1 VQLQRRSTKYLDDP
15 AFLNNPQQ
23 IPTLLESDIDAMMT
37 ELSKKLNSKAATL
50 YGQIEERSGLNFNPF
65 AASSLEPEHAHFAL
79 DEIQIKKTSVV
90 EKAVN
95 VGRTGAF
102 NTGAGASL
110 GGFLGALVGG
120 VVGVFAGGVGLIP
133 GAIIGA
139 KLGGLLG
146 VVAGSTKGVI
156 EGIKDIP
163 KQDQTLAKQEISKIL
178 RQYLEDSQRLCM
190 QTLNQS
196 IKSLEKFMRDELTSQ
211 IKRQKE
217 SYDKTLQSL
226 QQARKLSQ
234 EQGSQRANQLQT
246 PLKKLMQMQQEVEQ
260 LAIAVTTQ
268 SENRQPKAKP
278 QTSLKSPPKEPVTVD
293 AHADYGDWADG

>member
-1 VQLQRRSTKYLDDP
+1 
-15 AFLNNPQQ
+15 
-23 IPTLLESDIDAMMT
+23 
-37 ELSKKLNSKAATL
+37 
-50 YGQIEERSGLNFNPF
+50 
-65 AASSLEPEHAHFAL
+65 
-79 DEIQIKKTSVV
+79 
-90 EKAVN
+90 
-95 VGRTGAF
+95 
-102 NTGAGASL
+102 
-110 GGFLGALVGG
+110 
-120 VVGVFAGGVGLIP
+120 
-133 GAIIGA
+133 
-139 KLGGLLG
+139 
-146 VVAGSTKGVI
+146 
-156 EGIKDIP
+156 
-163 KQDQTLAKQEISKIL
+163 
-178 RQYLEDSQRLCM
+178 M

-278 QTSLKSPPKEPVTVD
+278 QTSLKSPRKEPVTVD